1 MLAVI
6 KSPDTDMLI
15 ILLYYAIKF
24 HPMVVVFDTG
34 KGANRKII
42 NISDV
47 VEDLAENYCEAL
59 PSFHCFTG
67 EDCNSAFKG
76 KGKIRT
82 VSKPIVSGGIR
93 G

>member
-59 PSFHCFTG
+59 LGFHCHR
-67 EDCNSAFKG
+67 N
-76 KGKIRT
+76 
-82 VSKPIVSGGIR
+82 VPI
-93 G
+93 